1 MSTVVGQSESSAIP
15 IPLRSTCID
24 SPRNVK
30 PTSRASIHH
39 EKTANVVNRCG
50 AFGVKHLRQHL
61 PLLSRQGLN
70 ECIKTLLG
78 RCLREDALL
87 DDKLCCC
94 NAAHE
99 IDAGTAGTS
108 MPSPAEIYLSLMFD
122 RYTISAVVKRNHAIS
137 ARGRIAGEMAM
148 LRQLFRHPH
157 LMVRFNKCGVGEE
170 NQTLTGSL
178 TDSGFSA

>member
-122 RYTISAVVKRNHAIS
+122 RYTISAVVKAIRRFQHLDGS
-137 ARGRIAGEMAM
+137 LAKWRCYDNYSVT
-148 LRQLFRHPH
+148 

-170 NQTLTGSL
+170 NQTLTCSL